1 MLERNNPKPLYA
13 QLEDILRTRIMNE
26 EWMPDNAIPS
36 ENELSRIYG
45 LSRVTVRAVITQ
57 LVKEGLLY
65 RVQGKGTFVA
75 KPKITT
81 TPSAYMGFAEQL
93 KRMGYETA
101 TRLLSISYVV
111 APQPIARKL
120 QVPTGEVLCKIER
133 LRYLKREPFSLHY
146 SYLQASRFPN
156 IETQDFTSCQLCDLL
171 KREYGLETITVKETL
186 ESVLANADESRYLN
200 VGRNH
205 PLLRVDDTFYLV
217 SNEPFVVGRSLFR
230 GDKMIL
236 SFEYKKEPGETI

>member
-36 ENELSRIYG
+36 ENELSRMYG

-81 TPSAYMGFAEQL
+81 TPSAYMGFAEQF
-93 KRMGYETA
+93 KRMGYEMT
-101 TRLLSISYVV
+101 TQLLSISYVT

-120 QVPTGEVLCKIER
+120 QVPIGEVLCRIER

-156 IETQDFTSCQLCDLL
+156 IETQDFSSGQLCDIL
-171 KREYGLETITVKETL
+171 KREYGLETVTVRETL
-186 ESVLANADESRYLN
+186 ELVLATTEEASHLQ

-205 PLLRVDDTFYLV
+205 PLLRVDDTFYLAT
-217 SNEPFVVGRSLFR
+217 NEPFVAGRSLFK
-230 GDKMIL
+230 GDKMTL
-236 SFEYKKEPGETI
+236 SFEYRKENHCD

>member
-1 MLERNNPKPLYA
+1 
-13 QLEDILRTRIMNE
+13 
-26 EWMPDNAIPS
+26 
-36 ENELSRIYG
+36 
-45 LSRVTVRAVITQ
+45 
-57 LVKEGLLY
+57 
-65 RVQGKGTFVA
+65 
-75 KPKITT
+75 
-81 TPSAYMGFAEQL
+81 
-93 KRMGYETA
+93 MGYETA
-101 TRLLSISYVV
+101 TRLPLHKLRRQRPSLSRASSRSRR
-111 APQPIARKL
+111 AR
-120 QVPTGEVLCKIER
+120 CFKIER

-205 PLLRVDDTFYLV
+205 PLLRVDDTFYLA